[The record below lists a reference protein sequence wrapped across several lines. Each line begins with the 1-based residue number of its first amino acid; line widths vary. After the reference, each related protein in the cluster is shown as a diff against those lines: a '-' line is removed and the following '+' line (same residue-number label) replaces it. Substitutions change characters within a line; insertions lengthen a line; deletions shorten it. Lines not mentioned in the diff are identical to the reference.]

1 MNSNFRVFWLAPVTR
16 NILCY
21 SLFCDQANMA
31 SRFGTLYKDEISY
44 KQTPRKR
51 RTLACQCSLVGR
63 KLFSCWIC
71 NNMIARWLN
80 IRGLHTLSLIFWQ
93 RPRISWQQC
102 KLMFTQTIFL
112 IYCICFFRVWNTW
125 WNVNVLDRTST
136 WDMCAM
142 VLSFNYFHQSIQS
155 INNLFTHVNA

>member
-31 SRFGTLYKDEISY
+31 SRFGTFYKDEISY

-102 KLMFTQTIFL
+102 KLMFTQTFFFWFTVFVFFVYEIHGEMWMFLTEHQPEICVPWYWVLTIFTNQ
-112 IYCICFFRVWNTW
+112 YN
-125 WNVNVLDRTST
+125 
-136 WDMCAM
+136 
-142 VLSFNYFHQSIQS
+142 QSI
-155 INNLFTHVNA
+155 IYLPT